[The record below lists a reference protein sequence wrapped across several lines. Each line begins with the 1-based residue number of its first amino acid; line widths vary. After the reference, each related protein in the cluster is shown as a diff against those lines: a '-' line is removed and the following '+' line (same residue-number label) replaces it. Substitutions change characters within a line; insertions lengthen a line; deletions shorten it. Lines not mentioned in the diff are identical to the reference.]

1 MAKRYK
7 LENFE
12 NFLGKGNSVFAIG
25 VVEDIADPL
34 TLGRVK
40 VRCFGFHPADRSKV
54 PTVDLP
60 WAQVLQS
67 SASTSGVGFSPNYL
81 KPDSW
86 VFVIFLDGETAQFP
100 LVLGAMP
107 RVHAPSGPSSTIGN
121 SAAGYHTKDSIY
133 SGAPTPPNPNSVTG
147 EFYPQ
152 PQINPGGGSTIADD
166 GSHLTKQNIPNWPL
180 KIYKS
185 TPARGDYGLAC
196 KDADSSLFIH
206 YASALALEE
215 LARRWGTPPKINS
228 AYRTPAYNATLQG
241 AAKNSQHLHGRAF
254 DIPYSSIG
262 GSDQGNLARFAQTA
276 VQCGFVG
283 FGLYPT
289 FIHIDTGSG
298 RTWNGAK
305 AAWFIDA
312 IKQAGWYP
320 GKPGLKDVRT
330 SNTQTSN
337 NSTSSANTDPTT
349 TGSTTNE
356 PQTANEAKDLLAE
369 KMRAQGYN
377 EYAIA
382 AAQAHAYSESGFSP
396 TITNGIGATG
406 MFQWLGDRKT
416 GMLASG
422 AGGSAS
428 GQIDYFLSEL
438 APGGA
443 RAGSGNALKNA
454 TSLDAANQAMA
465 SYEGYALPGAGGY
478 YGDADTAR
486 RLAKAQEYLGG
497 AGAGNA
503 SIQNGFRD
511 ASGSLPYGGYQGK
524 PSTHHSAVGFNGNMF
539 QPELLKNNDA
549 RIGGFPTAGEKGT
562 VGEPPMSEAPQY
574 PFNFTY
580 ASLTGHLWEMD
591 DTPGAERVN
600 LQHRSGSRLAI
611 SSEGTTLIKSQ
622 GNMYNVTSGDTYHLT
637 MGGMVMSV
645 KDDIGIRSTS
655 DMTLHAD
662 GTVTMLSR
670 NDSVEHI
677 SGKKDILVAETM
689 QIKCNRLIIE
699 AENIDFVAAANI
711 TMEAGGDIKIRSGGN
726 MATSSGGDTTV
737 FSKGGYHAD
746 AASLHWLEGQAK
758 EIPEMTGKST
768 DLGTAPARSIV
779 KKVPYLRKNPD
790 NVITAEDAMQNYGQ
804 SDPTKRNV

>member
-1 MAKRYK
+1 
-7 LENFE
+7 LTDFE
-12 NFLGKGNSVFAIG
+12 SFIGKGNFVSAIG
-25 VVEDIADPL
+25 VVEDISDPL

-40 VRCFGFHPADRSKV
+40 VRCFGFHPVDRSKV

-100 LVLGAMP
+100 LVLGALP
-107 RVHAPSGPSSTIGN
+107 RVHAPSAPGSYIGN
-121 SAAGYHTKDSIY
+121 SAAGYHTKDSVY
-133 SGAPTPPNPNSVTG
+133 SGAPTPPNPNAVSG

-152 PQINPGGGSTIADD
+152 PQINPAGGSTIADD
-166 GSHLTKQNIPNWPL
+166 GSHLTKQNISSWPL
-180 KIYKS
+180 KVYRPS
-185 TPARGDYGLAC
+185 PARGDYGLAC

-215 LARRWGTPPKINS
+215 LGRRWGTNPKINS
-228 AYRTPAYNATLQG
+228 AYRTPAYNATLRG

-254 DIPYSSIG
+254 DIPYNSIG
-262 GSDQGNLARFAQTA
+262 GSDHGNLARFASTA

-298 RTWNGAK
+298 RTWGGAT
-305 AAWFIDA
+305 ASWFVDA
-312 IKQAGWYP
+312 IKQAGWFP
-320 GKPGLKDVRT
+320 GKPGLKDVRQ

-356 PQTANEAKDLLAE
+356 PSTANEAKNLLAE
-369 KMRAQGYN
+369 KMRAKGFN

-382 AAQAHAYSESGFSP
+382 AAQAHAFAESGFNP
-396 TITNGIGATG
+396 NAVNKIGATG

-416 GMLASG
+416 NMLASG
-422 AGGSAS
+422 GGGSSS
-428 GQIDYFLSEL
+428 GQIDFFLSEL
-438 APGGA
+438 NGSS
-443 RAGSGNALKNA
+443 SGNALRNA
-454 TSLDAANQAMA
+454 SSLNDANQAMA
-465 SYEGYALPGAGGY
+465 GYERYTNPGAGGVY
-478 YGDADTAR
+478 SDAETAKRYGYG
-486 RLAKAQEYLGG
+486 QQYLGG
-497 AGAGNA
+497 TAA
-503 SIQNGFRD
+503 SNSEFSNKGFRD

-574 PFNFTY
+574 PFNYTY

-591 DTPGAERVN
+591 DTPGVERIN
-600 LQHRSGSRLAI
+600 FQHRTGSRLAI
-611 SSEGTTLIKSQ
+611 GSEGTTLIKSQ
-622 GNMYNVTSGDTYHLT
+622 GNLYNVSSGDAYMLS
-637 MGGMVMSV
+637 MGGYVMSV
-645 KDDIGIRSTS
+645 KDNIDMRSTS
-655 DMTLHAD
+655 DVTLHAD
-662 GTVTMLSR
+662 GSVTLLSR

-677 SGKKDILVAETM
+677 SGKKDILVAETL

-699 AENIDFVAAANI
+699 ADNIDFVAHSNI
-711 TMEAGGDIKIRSGGN
+711 TMEAGGDIKIRAGGK
-726 MATSSGGDTTV
+726 MATSSGGDSTF
-737 FSKGGYHAD
+737 FSKGGLHAD
-746 AASLHWLEGQAK
+746 AASMKWLEGQAK
-758 EIPEMTGKST
+758 ELPEMTGKST
-768 DLGTAPARSIV
+768 DLGSAPKRSNV

-790 NVITAEDAMQNYGQ
+790 IVATADDAMANYGS